1 MKKILLILL
10 CLPLIGFG
18 QVTDLTKIKQERKK
32 TPIPYDTTYFEVSF
46 SSSISEEKKM
56 GLIGQEITIIK
67 TKYDYV
73 LNFESKKNI
82 SYSDEDKIKGKVFTI
97 EDYKVEGDKEYF
109 VINNETNKFLLDVS
123 IHGSIYNEFVI
134 NSFLTNL
141 KNKYISKQYY
151 PFKSE
156 VNMKGVDDAQFT
168 IKGGDLITVT
178 DIQYAKLSIVE
189 YAMVFFFDNGL
200 MCKFNIEGYAQPK
213 DEGWVNL
220 TNGYSGELFVEKDVF
235 NEFSKSNATIIDDL
249 RNGKIKTG
257 MTEKQCRLSWG
268 MPTTSYTNIAG
279 YDIVLQYGEIGNSQ
293 NLYFKKDKLE
303 LIK

>member
-1 MKKILLILL
+1 MKKLLLIFL
-10 CLPLIGFG
+10 CLPFIGFG
-18 QVTDLTKIKQERKK
+18 QVTDLTNIKKERKK
-32 TPIPYDTTYFEVSF
+32 TPVAYDTSYFQVSY
-46 SSSISEEKKM
+46 STTEEMKM
-56 GLIGQEITIIK
+56 GLIGQEITVIE
-67 TKYDYV
+67 TNYLYV
-73 LNFESKKNI
+73 LDTESKKNI
-82 SYSDEDKIKGKVFTI
+82 SYSDEDKIEGKVFTI
-97 EDYKVEGDKEYF
+97 EDYIVDGYKEYYL
-109 VINNETNKFLLDVS
+109 INNGTHKFLFEDSFANKF
-123 IHGSIYNEFVI
+123 NI
-134 NSFLTNL
+134 NSFLITF
-141 KNKYISKQYY
+141 KKKYVSKQYY

-178 DIQYAKLSIVE
+178 DIQYAKLSIVD

>member
-1 MKKILLILL
+1 
-10 CLPLIGFG
+10 
-18 QVTDLTKIKQERKK
+18 
-32 TPIPYDTTYFEVSF
+32 
-46 SSSISEEKKM
+46 
-56 GLIGQEITIIK
+56 
-67 TKYDYV
+67 
-73 LNFESKKNI
+73 
-82 SYSDEDKIKGKVFTI
+82 YSDEDKIEGKVFTI
-97 EDYKVEGDKEYF
+97 EDYIVDGYKEYYL
-109 VINNETNKFLLDVS
+109 INNGTHKFLFEDSFANKF
-123 IHGSIYNEFVI
+123 NI
-134 NSFLTNL
+134 NSFLIPF
-141 KNKYISKQYY
+141 KKKYVSKQYY

-279 YDIVLQYGEIGNSQ
+279 YDIVLQYGEIG
-293 NLYFKKDKLE
+293 
-303 LIK
+303 